1 MAAVGKIELDNFRE
15 RSSMGKRGSAKQGRS
30 LLIHVN
36 HFVRL
41 LPHRRMLPNFQRLL
55 IDAHRPEVNRSHLT
69 IGPTAFG

>member
-1 MAAVGKIELDNFRE
+1 MYFFAVSRWMPSSRAIPRIDNP
-15 RSSMGKRGSAKQGRS
+15 
-30 LLIHVN
+30 LIHVN

-41 LPHRRMLPNFQRLL
+41 LPHQKMLPKILRLL